1 MNASN
6 DIEIIEAIDFLNSK
20 IDFLNSKEE
29 ERRAQKKKDRRMRL
43 QRILRD
49 KLSDIPNIEFQNDVG
64 IPVAKINGITFTAEV
79 EEYTNYEMIYATYKS
94 LRSSWFKKEVVTKL
108 KYVKIGESYGDCY
121 SSVLLKDVFK
131 AHLEA
136 LKWERENVRK
146 PE

>member
-1 MNASN
+1 MSESN
-6 DIEIIEAIDFLNSK
+6 DIEIIEAIDFLNG
-20 IDFLNSKEE
+20 KEE

-49 KLSDIPNIEFQNDVG
+49 KLSDIPNIEFKNDVG

-94 LRSSWFKKEVVTKL
+94 LRSSWFKKEIVTNCSP
-108 KYVKIGESYGDCY
+108 VADR
-121 SSVLLKDVFK
+121 SSDELRYRHGGVLLQNIFK
-131 AHLEA
+131 THLKA